1 MKNKIICIILVIFTM
16 VAFTGCQLAHEDLS
30 QAKTNDR
37 LIGVFVSY
45 EHIDLFDMEGYLND
59 NIGKLANGGEIEI
72 DGSSSQYNNRLYAKL
87 VDEEVTTTDGE
98 KYTKY
103 KYVFEGVDGIS
114 MFSPTITDP
123 VTGDSYSSGGS
134 GNGISN
140 FKYNVKVGDNKEGIE
155 LEGTIYI
162 ASGMSKTLFTNPVYQ
177 SNDGKVYL
185 LSGQGFSSDN
195 IGEGEFLTTTME
207 DSTSIT
213 DNKITTT
220 YTASIKLSIATMN
233 PTEKVAI
240 YQMDDENNIITKNEY
255 LPEKVPEEIV
265 PDKSCEYFI
274 VESHKRTFN
283 GEKQIERQ
291 LFSKRDDSLYYFK
304 KGDHSVLYKIF
315 STILWET
322 GESLR

>member
-1 MKNKIICIILVIFTM
+1 M
-16 VAFTGCQLAHEDLS
+16 VSFTGCQLAHEDLA
-30 QAKTNDR
+30 QAETNDR
-37 LIGVFVSY
+37 LIGVFISY
-45 EHIDLFDMEGYLND
+45 EHIDLFDIGGYLND

-72 DGSSSQYNNRLYAKL
+72 DGANSQYNDRLYATL

-114 MFSPTITDP
+114 MFSPSITEP
-123 VTGDSYSSGGS
+123 VTGDTYSSS
-134 GNGISN
+134 SSDNGISDL
-140 FKYNVKVGDNKEGIE
+140 KYNVKVGDNEKGIE
-155 LEGTIYI
+155 LEGTVYI
-162 ASGMSKTLFTNPVYQ
+162 AAGAMYKAFFTNPVYQ

-185 LSGQGFSSDN
+185 LSSDGFSSDS
-195 IGEGEFLTTTME
+195 IDEGELFTTTME

-240 YQMDDENNIITKNEY
+240 YQMDSKNNIITKNEY

-274 VESHKRTFN
+274 VESQKETCN
-283 GEKQIERQ
+283 DEKQVERQ
-291 LFSKRDDSLYYFK
+291 LFSKRDDSIYYFK
-304 KGDHSVLYKIF
+304 KGDNSVLYKTF
-315 STILWET
+315 SNILWEAKD
-322 GESLR
+322 SI